1 VHVRCDGG
9 PTGEASGGGCRP
21 YTYEYIGTAAE
32 PIFTHASDWTPSDDR
47 FAGMFTRLKGGF
59 YHDRRFAT
67 LDDVVNHYDGC
78 LNLQL
83 SLSEKSDLVQ
93 YLLTL

>member
-1 VHVRCDGG
+1 MADTLSGIRCREKPEHSERRIAADQ
-9 PTGEASGGGCRP
+9 
-21 YTYEYIGTAAE
+21 GTAAT
-32 PIFTHASDWTPSDDR
+32 PIFTHASDWTRSDNR
-47 FAGMFTRLKGGF
+47 LAGMFTLFKGGF
-59 YHDRRFAT
+59 YHGGRFAT
-67 LDDVVNHYDGC
+67 LDDYDGC